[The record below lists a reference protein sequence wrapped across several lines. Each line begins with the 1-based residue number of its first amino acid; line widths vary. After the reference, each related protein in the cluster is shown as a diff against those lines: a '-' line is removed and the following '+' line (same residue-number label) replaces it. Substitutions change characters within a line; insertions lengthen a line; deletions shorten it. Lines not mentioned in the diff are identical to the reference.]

1 MLFNCEVSLD
11 AEGPGD
17 LSHCPSAFVPP
28 QPAAPLRWGRRAQ
41 ERIRGGCGMGSCL
54 FLLALP
60 GPASQLVTR
69 PSQAWHSLVSQ
80 VAMGMG
86 EARARRSGWPDLFL
100 NAEACVNTEGL
111 ISTSEA
117 YFKRD

>member
-54 FLLALP
+54 FLLA
-60 GPASQLVTR
+60 
-69 PSQAWHSLVSQ
+69 WHSLVSQ